1 MSFHPNDLAR
11 RAQWASWTLTVVFL
25 LLLSA
30 FFRTQVLRN
39 SEYALQSESNRLR
52 EVPLPAPRGII
63 YDRHEQIIAENV
75 PGYSVSLLSPASDSL
90 RASLKRLSALITL
103 SQDQI
108 ESSVR
113 RFKRAPTRPTVVLS
127 DAPFDVISVL
137 EEHRVE
143 FPGLIIQS
151 APKRY
156 YPDGEAVASF
166 VGYTGEIT
174 EGELAQPEYEAYK
187 AGQQIGKGGLE
198 KQYEKQ
204 LRGQEGVR
212 FVEVDA
218 HGRVV
223 REAGARQDLRPLAA
237 KPLHTNI
244 DLNLQRY
251 VASLFGDS
259 LQGGLIAMDPVS
271 GGVLALHSAPAF
283 DPNRFIGGIPAEYW
297 KQLNTDPRR
306 PLYNKVIQGRYPPA
320 STFKLATSVL
330 ALNDK
335 VATLETHMPQPC
347 TGGYQFGTRYFRCWE
362 KRGHGDVNLARAL
375 EVSCD
380 TYFYQLG
387 LKLGLTRLIGGGVR
401 LGFDKRTG
409 IDLPGEVI
417 PIYPYGEDYYNKRYG
432 PRGWSS
438 AVTLNLA
445 IGQGE
450 NDQTVV
456 SMARFFTALATDGM
470 AATPEIARNDD
481 NRSRTRVVELS
492 DRELR
497 GLRDAMKGVV
507 SARGTAG
514 SARIQDIVLAGK
526 TGTAQ
531 NAHDVTRD
539 HAWFVGFAP
548 ADDPKIV
555 VSVMLEFGEHGY
567 YAARI
572 ASKVVERYLKGQPT
586 LVEGAPQALATP
598 PAGPNESR

>member
-1 MSFHPNDLAR
+1 VSFHPNDLAR
-11 RAQWASWTLTVVFL
+11 RARATSWTLVVLFL
-25 LLLSA
+25 VLLAA
-30 FFRTQVLRN
+30 FFRTQILRN
-39 SEYALQSESNRLR
+39 SEYALKSESNRLR

-63 YDRHEQIIAENV
+63 YDRNEQVIAENV
-75 PGYSVSLLSPASDSL
+75 PGYSVSMLSQAPDSL
-90 RASLKRLSALITL
+90 RASLRRLSKLIPL
-103 SQDQI
+103 SNEQI

-113 RFKRAPTRPTVVLS
+113 RFRRAPTRPTVVLA
-127 DAPFDVISVL
+127 DARFDVISVL
-137 EEHRVE
+137 EEHRVD
-143 FPGLIIQS
+143 FPGLMIQS

-174 EGELAQPEYEAYK
+174 ESELAQTEYDSYK

-218 HGRVV
+218 RGRVV

-237 KPLHTNI
+237 PPLHTNI
-244 DLNLQRY
+244 DLDLQRY

-259 LQGGLIAMDPVS
+259 LQGGLIAMDPIS
-271 GGVLALHSAPAF
+271 GGVLALHSAPSF

-320 STFKLATSVL
+320 STFKLATTVL
-330 ALNDK
+330 ALSDK
-335 VATLETHMPQPC
+335 VATLDTHMPQPC
-347 TGGYQFGTRYFRCWE
+347 TGGYQFGNRYFRCWE
-362 KRGHGDVNLARAL
+362 RKGHGDISLARAL

-387 LKLGLTRLIGGGVR
+387 LKLGLTRLVAGGVR
-401 LGFDKRTG
+401 LGFDKRSG

-456 SMARFFTALATDGM
+456 NMARFYTALATDGL
-470 AATPEIARNDD
+470 AARPEIARNDD
-481 NRSRTRVVELS
+481 ARSRVRVVQLS
-492 DRELR
+492 DRELQ
-497 GLRDAMKGVV
+497 GLRNAMKNVV
-507 SARGTAG
+507 SERGTAA
-514 SARIQDIVLAGK
+514 SARIADIVLAGK

-531 NAHDVTRD
+531 NAHDATRD

-555 VSVMLEFGEHGY
+555 VAVMLEFGEHGY
-567 YAARI
+567 YAARV
-572 ASKVVERYLKGQPT
+572 ASRVVERYLKS
-586 LVEGAPQALATP
+586 PQALASRPTALAEPTREDTP
-598 PAGPNESR
+598 R

>member
-25 LLLSA
+25 FLLSA

-63 YDRHEQIIAENV
+63 YDRNEQVIAENV

-218 HGRVV
+218 RGRVV

-244 DLNLQRY
+244 DLDLQRY

-401 LGFDKRTG
+401 LGFDKRSG

-470 AATPEIARNDD
+470 AATPEIARNDE
-481 NRSRTRVVELS
+481 NRSRTRVVELT

-497 GLRDAMKGVV
+497 GLREAMKGVV

-514 SARIQDIVLAGK
+514 SARIEDIVLAGK

-531 NAHDVTRD
+531 NAHDVNRD